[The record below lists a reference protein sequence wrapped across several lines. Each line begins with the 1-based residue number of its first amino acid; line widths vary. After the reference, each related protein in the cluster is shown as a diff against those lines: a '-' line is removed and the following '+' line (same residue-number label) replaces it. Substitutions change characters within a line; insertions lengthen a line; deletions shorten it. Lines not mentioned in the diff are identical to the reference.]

1 MNVSYVGRRTHDFSR
16 AFCFDLHCPRL
27 LLCTVCSRQCYV
39 TSDGG
44 QKCCEDSG
52 KCAGYCIDTTACDN
66 ADVGS
71 TYCSTGY
78 GMCCND
84 KYTSDFASGDSCDGG
99 GGGGGCPCGVNPDGS
114 CHDCDDTAFREE
126 TAQPMF
132 LPSSCTGRYYL
143 VDVTSPPSE
152 SKAPGRGSVR
162 ASYPSKDIIP
172 QPSQSADAKEET
184 HVAKSPF

>member
-1 MNVSYVGRRTHDFSR
+1 MISAGRFASICI
-16 AFCFDLHCPRL
+16 ALVCFFVPFAHG
-27 LLCTVCSRQCYV
+27 QCYV

-44 QKCCEDSG
+44 QKCCEDNG

-132 LPSSCTGRYYL
+132 LPSSCTGRYYH
-143 VDVTSPPSE
+143 
-152 SKAPGRGSVR
+152 RGCHL
-162 ASYPSKDIIP
+162 ASLR
-172 QPSQSADAKEET
+172 
-184 HVAKSPF
+184 V